1 MICIYLILVCVVCNK
16 YLEKITQFSSC
27 GTLETSEWHYVGES
41 GVELPSRNSHSMAVL
56 FGESIH
62 SKNYLVIYEGT
73 KTPFPRKL
81 NVFVIV
87 CVLLRSFS

>member
-1 MICIYLILVCVVCNK
+1 M
-16 YLEKITQFSSC
+16 
-27 GTLETSEWHYVGES
+27 
-41 GVELPSRNSHSMAVL
+41 ELPSRNSHSMAVL